1 MSIAILAWKAPT
13 YRPIKTARQ
22 KRRCRSVPSR
32 VASLCLHIA
41 LTGTVTA
48 PCKTLG
54 AASTKKVFGS
64 NIPSAIVRGVAC
76 CCACSAGCPAMIA
89 WRVAAGPTVRRQGS
103 RCERPA
109 PPACGLDRPSAGP
122 ALCRHATM
130 ACCARLRANCRGSAR
145 SQHFGA
151 IQRGLRLF
159 SRLAKL
165 ATVAPW
171 LPLKNQ
177 GHGVRRPTRHSTI
190 STTMRARPLILTDE
204 GRSALR

>member
-32 VASLCLHIA
+32 VVSLCLHIA

-48 PCKTLG
+48 PCKTLS

-109 PPACGLDRPSAGP
+109 PPACGLDRPPLARPFAAMRPWLVVHDCAQTAGEVRGRSTSARFSVDFGCSADWP
-122 ALCRHATM
+122 SLPQWRHGSPSRIKVT
-130 ACCARLRANCRGSAR
+130 ACAGQRVTRRSLRLCARAR
-145 SQHFGA
+145 S
-151 IQRGLRLF
+151 
-159 SRLAKL
+159 S
-165 ATVAPW
+165 
-171 LPLKNQ
+171 
-177 GHGVRRPTRHSTI
+177 
-190 STTMRARPLILTDE
+190 
-204 GRSALR
+204 